1 MINLVKNEQVEQMP
15 HLRGHENKDAQ
26 HRYSFQKRKIKTSK
40 LYHTPIKIDNIRS
53 MTLPSF
59 DNNLKSFIATANAK
73 CPKFWCLLINSVC
86 KYIGLPL
93 LGKSW

>member
-1 MINLVKNEQVEQMP
+1 VAKGFYSECRTLKFTNSNMINLVKNEQVEQMP

-53 MTLPSF
+53 MTYQALT
-59 DNNLKSFIATANAK
+59 I
-73 CPKFWCLLINSVC
+73 I
-86 KYIGLPL
+86 
-93 LGKSW
+93 